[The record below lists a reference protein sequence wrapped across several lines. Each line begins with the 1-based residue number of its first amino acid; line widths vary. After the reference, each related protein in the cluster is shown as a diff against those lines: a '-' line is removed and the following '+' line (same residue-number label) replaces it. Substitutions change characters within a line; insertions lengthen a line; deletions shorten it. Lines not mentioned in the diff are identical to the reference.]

1 MNEEDLEFSRAA
13 VALLRGVVERRADEA
28 LYQTICAQEQALKEY
43 FHRLGLLLTVD
54 AADEYAYLRQ
64 DEASGVPRLMAR
76 TQLSYPLSLLLL
88 LLRKRLGEYDAL
100 EGDSRLILS
109 SAQMAEM
116 LAPFFPQVTDRVR
129 FLARVRQQ
137 AERAASLGFL
147 HRLAGEDAYEVLP
160 LLRSFVTG
168 AWLEEFSERLAVPR
182 LRRRAARD
190 RGGAVR
196 GGGSVARAVRGGAGR
211 DSAAAHVGRR
221 EAGGNG
227 AAACAGAY
235 AGGND
240 AAAHD
245 GREDAAAGAESRG
258 ERGG

>member
-88 LLRKRLGEYDAL
+88 LLRKRLGE
-100 EGDSRLILS
+100 
-109 SAQMAEM
+109 AQMAEM

-168 AWLEEFSERLAVPR
+168 AWLEEFSERLAQY
-182 LRRRAARD
+182 RAY
-190 RGGAVR
+190 
-196 GGGSVARAVRGGAGR
+196 
-211 DSAAAHVGRR
+211 
-221 EAGGNG
+221 G
-227 AAACAGAY
+227 AAQQEIAAEPSEEAALSLAPAEEAPEETALPRTSAEERPEETAQPHVPEHTPEETTLPLMTAGKTRPR
-235 AGGND
+235 GLRVEEKEED
-240 AAAHD
+240 DD
-245 GREDAAAGAESRG
+245 GLV
-258 ERGG
+258 